1 MDIKDALESD
11 SVSRAVKHMLLDIV
25 EDTPG
30 VSLYSSILTPTAS
43 NDDVN
48 GSQHASNGGTDF
60 TYEDASYDQLQDS
73 YGISFGTYDYFA
85 REGDHYTGHSYN
97 GEGYRFQ
104 AVVVN
109 PPAYAVSYSL

>member
-1 MDIKDALESD
+1 MDIQDALESD
-11 SVSRAVKHMLLDIV
+11 RVSRAVKHMLIDIV

-30 VSLYSSILTPTAS
+30 IDLYSKILTPTAT

-48 GSQHASNGGTDF
+48 GSQHAYNGGTDF
-60 TYEDASYDQLQDS
+60 TYEDASCDQLEAS

-85 REGDHYTGHSYN
+85 VEGDHYTGHSYH
-97 GEGYRFQ
+97 GEDHRFE

-109 PPAYAVSYSL
+109 PPAYAVEYSL